1 MKISVNV
8 LRPKKTE
15 NQIILLGL
23 ASAGIENQKKNINFD
38 STNNEIPHIP
48 PPSTQKSTSKKKKK
62 QKSERKKIKCSRQ
75 RRRHGTRVS
84 SGSLQP
90 GDTWPPSC
98 LLTFSTDL
106 TDAWV
111 NDDDED
117 QSLGGGWRWW
127 GCWLRRS
134 IKFQSAMQNTV
145 GKSVGDSFLR
155 YSCDQRPI
163 TCLLLKMI

>member
-8 LRPKKTE
+8 LRPRKTE

-23 ASAGIENQKKNINFD
+23 ASAGIENQKKKYKLWQYKQRD
-38 STNNEIPHIP
+38 STH
-48 PPSTQKSTSKKKKK
+48 STPFNPEKYFKKKK